1 MISPAGGFIFQICI
15 LLTEAEICCVVLR
28 CLESSTLVPCSL
40 PSSFQIWGWVFN
52 KNLTILTNVISEV
65 VSLIHLASSDV

>member
-15 LLTEAEICCVVLR
+15 LLTEVENLLRGAVV
-28 CLESSTLVPCSL
+28 SGGQHLVPCSL